1 MAKSSYINYDRGFSL
16 LELMVVIVIIAV
28 LVAVAMPIYGYSVKK
43 AKQAEADVALGSIRS
58 QLRIYYAEFGS
69 YPGGLGVSVIEADW
83 GYFQPGE
90 LTGSYFSD
98 ESYTYSLISGNY
110 YMIRCAGG
118 NILDHDRTLNQDGT
132 FGETTR
138 SGGSWIDNILAW
150 LGW

>member
-1 MAKSSYINYDRGFSL
+1 MNQPKHINSNHGFSL
-16 LELMVVIVIIAV
+16 LELMVVIVIVAVLAAIAV
-28 LVAVAMPIYGYSVKK
+28 PIYGNSVQK

-69 YPGGLGVSVIEADW
+69 YPDGLGVAVIDADW

-90 LTGSYFSD
+90 LTGTYFSD
-98 ESYTYSLISGNY
+98 DSYTYSLITGNL

-118 NILDHDRTLNQDGT
+118 SVLDHDRTLNQDGT

>member
-1 MAKSSYINYDRGFSL
+1 MTHSSYINNDRGFSL
-16 LELMVVIVIIAV
+16 LELMVVIVIIGV
-28 LVAVAMPIYGYSVKK
+28 LAAIAIPIYGNSVEK

-69 YPGGLGVSVIEADW
+69 YPDGLGVSVIEADW

-90 LTGSYFSD
+90 LTGAYFSD
-98 ESYTYSLISGNY
+98 DSYTYSLISGNY

-138 SGGSWIDNILAW
+138 SGSSWIDNILAW